1 MSWGRLLRT
10 GVGSAGG
17 RSMEARHDEEKGVR
31 AGVQPLASLLILALI
46 LLLSLAIYAPTLGQ
60 WFTGDD
66 FWFLRSSQATPFWE
80 YAGKAFDFRETGTLP
95 EFDRYRPLYPVVWK
109 LQYEAF
115 GLDST
120 GYHAVLLGLHLAC
133 ISVVY
138 LISRR
143 LFRLEW
149 AALLAALIFAVHP
162 AFAEAVGPLWAGNRV
177 FATLP
182 YLLSLFFF
190 IRYAGSS
197 GRAGSYTAS
206 FLFFVI
212 AVLMHSAAITLV
224 AVLPAYAFL
233 LSGKPRDALRPAAWL
248 PFAPFVVTAI
258 VMIGI
263 QAWVRNNLGVEEQF
277 RFGWHQYSLY
287 GHYAGAALFPILVL
301 DMDTW
306 PAGIRAALNIIEGL
320 ASLVVIATGIFVATQ
335 HRRSLAGVLAFFW
348 FLVALLPDSTLL
360 FSVSGRVLYLP
371 GAAFAILL
379 VAAIVLLKDMVPER
393 HVSRARLVAATVL
406 FLCLASAIALTV
418 HAASSGQT
426 AASNRA
432 FINDLRESIPE
443 LEPNSTL
450 YVTGAP
456 LNLIVF
462 DDSRLIA
469 LVDLYYDQ
477 VEVRPIG
484 VQEAAQVELTLGEGE
499 RIFRY
504 ER

>member
-1 MSWGRLLRT
+1 MGGES
-10 GVGSAGG
+10 VQAG
-17 RSMEARHDEEKGVR
+17 ALPVR
-31 AGVQPLASLLILALI
+31 SLLLLALI
-46 LLLSLAIYAPTLGQ
+46 LLLGIAIYAPTLGR

-109 LQYEAF
+109 LEYEVF
-115 GLDST
+115 GLNPA

-133 ISVVY
+133 ITVVY

-143 LFRLEW
+143 LFKLEW

-162 AFAEAVGPLWAGNRV
+162 AFAEAVGPLSAGNRV

-182 YLLSLFFF
+182 YLLSLLFFM
-190 IRYAGSS
+190 RYAGSS
-197 GRAGSYTAS
+197 GRAVSYIAA

-212 AVLMHSAAITLV
+212 AVLMHTAAITLV

-233 LSGKPRDALRPAAWL
+233 VSGKPRDALRPAAWL
-248 PFAPFVVTAI
+248 PLAPFVLTAA
-258 VMIGI
+258 VMMGI
-263 QAWVRNNLGVEEQF
+263 QVWVRTNLGVEEQF

-287 GHYAGAALFPILVL
+287 GRYFGAALFPILVL
-301 DMDTW
+301 DMETW
-306 PAGIRAALNIIEGL
+306 PAGIRAVLNIIEGL
-320 ASLVVIATGIFVATQ
+320 ASLGVIVTGIFVATQ
-335 HRRSLAGVLAFFW
+335 HSRSLVGVFAVFW
-348 FLVALLPDSTLL
+348 LLVALLPDSTLL
-360 FSVSGRVLYLP
+360 FPVSGRLLYLP

-393 HVSRARLVAATVL
+393 HLSRARLVGITAV
-406 FLCLASAIALTV
+406 FLCLAGAIALTV
-418 HAASSGQT
+418 HATSSGQT

-432 FINDLRESIPE
+432 FINDLTDSIPE

-450 YVTGAP
+450 NVVGAP
-456 LNLIVF
+456 LNLVLF

-477 VEVRPIG
+477 VEVRRIG
-484 VQEAAQVELTLGEGE
+484 LQEAARMELTLEEGD

>member
-1 MSWGRLLRT
+1 MLGPI
-10 GVGSAGG
+10 V
-17 RSMEARHDEEKGVR
+17 KNP
-31 AGVQPLASLLILALI
+31 GVQQEVLPLGSLPLLAFI
-46 LLLSLAIYAPTLGQ
+46 LLLGLAIYVPTLGQ

-80 YAGKAFDFRETGTLP
+80 YAGKAFDFRETGALP

-109 LQYEAF
+109 LQYEVF
-115 GLDST
+115 GLNST
-120 GYHAVLLGLHLAC
+120 GYHVVLLVLHLAC
-133 ISVVY
+133 ITVVY

-143 LFRLEW
+143 LFKLEW

-182 YLLSLFFF
+182 YLLSILFF

-197 GRAGSYTAS
+197 GRAVSYSAS
-206 FLFFVI
+206 ILFFVI
-212 AVLMHSAAITLV
+212 AMLTHSTAITLV

-233 LSGKPRDALRPAAWL
+233 LGGRPRDALRPTAWL
-248 PFAPFVVTAI
+248 PFAPFVLTAA

-263 QAWVRNNLGVEEQF
+263 QVWVRTNLGVEEQF

-287 GHYAGAALFPILVL
+287 GRYFGAALFPILVL
-301 DMDTW
+301 DMEAW
-306 PAGIRAALNIIEGL
+306 PVGIRAVLNVIEGL
-320 ASLVVIATGIFVATQ
+320 ASLGVIVTGIFVATQ
-335 HRRSLAGVLAFFW
+335 HRRSLIGVFAVFW
-348 FLVALLPDSTLL
+348 LLVALLPDSTLL
-360 FSVSGRVLYLP
+360 FPISGRALYLP
-371 GAAFAILL
+371 GPAFAILF
-379 VAAIVLLKDMVPER
+379 VAAIVLLKGAVPER
-393 HVSRARLVAATVL
+393 HLSRARLVAFTAL
-406 FLCLASAIALTV
+406 FLCLAGAIALTV
-418 HAASSGQT
+418 HATSSGQT
-426 AASNRA
+426 ASTNRA
-432 FINDLRESIPE
+432 FVNDLTDSIPE

-450 YVTGAP
+450 YVVGAP
-456 LNLIVF
+456 LNLVVF

-477 VEVRPIG
+477 VEVRRIG
-484 VQEAAQVELTLGEGE
+484 LQEAAQVELTLAEGD